1 MNVLAIFNM
10 KNIKNDLAAGIVVYL
25 VALPLCLGVALASG
39 APLLSGIISGIIGG
53 IIVGYLSGSHT
64 SVSGPAAGLATIVL
78 ASITKLGGF
87 EVFSTA
93 LLLAG
98 FLQLTAGYFK
108 GGIIANYIPSNVIKG
123 LLAAIGIL
131 LILKQIPHAL
141 GYDSDHEDAFSF
153 IQPDGENTFSHFL
166 GSFSH
171 FNPGSIVISLFAI
184 ALLVLWDKTPL
195 KKIKFLPASLFVVVL
210 GILVNVLFKNHI
222 PSLLIEGHHLVNIP
236 ISIASDLFVLNLPS
250 FSTLTNYNVWVAAL
264 TLAIVASLETLL
276 NLEAV
281 DNLDVHKRNSPPN
294 RELMAQGAGNI
305 LAGFLG
311 GLPVTSVIVRSSV
324 NIEAGAKTKLS
335 AILHGVFLLI
345 SILTISSFLNMIP
358 LAALAAILIVTGYKL
373 AKVKLFTEMYQKGWN
388 QFIPFIAT
396 ILGILFTDLLI
407 GVVIGLSVSI
417 FFLLKSNF
425 KNPFTVA
432 KEANYTDETIRIE
445 LPNQVSFLNKASI
458 KETLWSIPN
467 NSKVII
473 DASNTD
479 YVDNDVLEILKDF
492 KEVVAPR
499 KNIKLNKIGLKK
511 EYELTENIQF
521 VNILDRETQEKL
533 KPSDI
538 LQLLVKGN
546 QRFANG
552 KWSKKEFNH
561 QVNATSLGQYP
572 MAVILSCI
580 DSRTTPEIVFDT
592 NMGDLISI
600 RIAGNIVDKEII
612 GSIELA
618 CKEIGTKLI
627 VVMGHSKCGA
637 VCAAIHSLTEGNIA
651 HVTSKIKPAV
661 DTIALRL
668 KPSEAAFTEFVC
680 LKNIE
685 NSVNEILL
693 NSPFIKEESANGKL
707 GVVSAYYDTATGK
720 VNFESLISKVE

>member
-1 MNVLAIFNM
+1 M
-10 KNIKNDLAAGIVVYL
+10 KNIKYDLASGIVVYL

-64 SVSGPAAGLATIVL
+64 SVSGPAAGLATVVL
-78 ASITKLGGF
+78 ASIAQLGGF
-87 EVFSTA
+87 EIFSTA
-93 LLLAG
+93 LLIAG
-98 FLQLTAGYFK
+98 FLQLAAGYFK

-123 LLAAIGIL
+123 LLASIGIL
-131 LILKQIPHAL
+131 LILKQIPRAI
-141 GYDSDHEDAFSF
+141 GYDNDHEDAFSF
-153 IQPDGENTFSHFL
+153 IQPNGENTFSHFFN
-166 GSFSH
+166 SFSH
-171 FNPGSIVISLFAI
+171 FNPGSIAISLFAI

-195 KKIKFLPASLFVVVL
+195 KKFKFLPPSLFVVL
-210 GILVNVLFKNHI
+210 FGILINLLFKTFA

-236 ISIASDLFVLNLPS
+236 ISKASDLFIINLPS
-250 FSTLTNYNVWVAAL
+250 FSTLTNYNVWIVAF

-281 DNLDVHKRNSPPN
+281 DNIDVHKRNSPAN
-294 RELMAQGAGNI
+294 RELMAQGTGNI
-305 LAGFLG
+305 LAGFFG

-324 NIEAGAKTKLS
+324 NIDAGAKTKLS

-358 LAALAAILIVTGYKL
+358 LAALASILIITGYKL
-373 AKVKLFTEMYQKGWN
+373 AKVKLFKEMYQKGWN
-388 QFIPFIAT
+388 QFLPFMAT

-425 KNPFTVA
+425 KNPFTVTTD
-432 KEANYTDETIRIE
+432 ANYTDETIRIK
-445 LPNQVSFLNKASI
+445 LPNQVSFLNKATI

-479 YVDNDVLEILKDF
+479 YIDNDVLEIIKDF
-492 KEVVAPR
+492 KEVVAPER
-499 KNIKLNKIGLKK
+499 NIKLNKIGIKK
-511 EYELTENIQF
+511 EYELTEHIQF
-521 VNILDRETQEKL
+521 VNILDKETQDKL
-533 KPSDI
+533 KPVEI

-546 QRFANG
+546 ERFVDG

-580 DSRTTPEIVFDT
+580 DSRTTPEIIFDT

-637 VCAAIHSLTEGNIA
+637 VGAAVHSLTEGNIA
-651 HVTSKIKPAV
+651 HITNKIKPAV
-661 DTIALRL
+661 DAIALSL
-668 KPSEAAFTEFVC
+668 KPSDAEFTESVC

-685 NSVNEILL
+685 NSVKEILQ
-693 NSPFIKEESANGKL
+693 NSPFIKEESVNGKL
-707 GVVSAYYDTATGK
+707 GVVSAYYDTSTGK
-720 VNFESLISKVE
+720 VNFQSLNSNNNIK

>member
-1 MNVLAIFNM
+1 M
-10 KNIKNDLAAGIVVYL
+10 KNIKYDLASGIVVYL

-64 SVSGPAAGLATIVL
+64 SVSGPAAGLATVVL
-78 ASITKLGGF
+78 ASIAQLGGF
-87 EVFSTA
+87 EIFSTA
-93 LLLAG
+93 LLIAG
-98 FLQLTAGYFK
+98 FLQLAAGYFK

-123 LLAAIGIL
+123 LLASIGIL
-131 LILKQIPHAL
+131 LILKQIPRAI
-141 GYDSDHEDAFSF
+141 GYDNDHEDAFSF
-153 IQPDGENTFSHFL
+153 IQPNGENTFSHFFN
-166 GSFSH
+166 SFSH
-171 FNPGSIVISLFAI
+171 FNPGSIAISLFAI

-195 KKIKFLPASLFVVVL
+195 KKFKFLPPSLFVVL
-210 GILVNVLFKNHI
+210 FGILINLLFKTFA

-236 ISIASDLFVLNLPS
+236 ISKASDLFIINLPS
-250 FSTLTNYNVWVAAL
+250 FSTLTNYNVWIVAF

-281 DNLDVHKRNSPPN
+281 DNIDVHKRNSPAN
-294 RELMAQGAGNI
+294 RELMAQGTGNI
-305 LAGFLG
+305 LAGFFG

-324 NIEAGAKTKLS
+324 NIDAGAKTKLS

-358 LAALAAILIVTGYKL
+358 LAALASILIITGYKL
-373 AKVKLFTEMYQKGWN
+373 AKVKLFKEMYQKGWN
-388 QFIPFIAT
+388 QFLPFMAT

-425 KNPFTVA
+425 KNPFTVTTD
-432 KEANYTDETIRIE
+432 ANYTDETIRIE
-445 LPNQVSFLNKASI
+445 LPNQVSFLNKATI

-479 YVDNDVLEILKDF
+479 YIDNDVLEIIKDF
-492 KEVVAPR
+492 KEVVAPER
-499 KNIKLNKIGLKK
+499 NIKLNKIGIKK
-511 EYELTENIQF
+511 EYELTEHIQF
-521 VNILDRETQEKL
+521 VNILDKETQDKL
-533 KPSDI
+533 KPVEI

-546 QRFANG
+546 ERFVDG

-580 DSRTTPEIVFDT
+580 DSRTTPEIIFDT

-637 VCAAIHSLTEGNIA
+637 VGAAVHSLTEGNIA
-651 HVTSKIKPAV
+651 HITNKIKPAV
-661 DTIALRL
+661 DAIALSL
-668 KPSEAAFTEFVC
+668 KPSDAEFTESVC

-685 NSVNEILL
+685 NSVKEILQ
-693 NSPFIKEESANGKL
+693 NSPFIKEESVNGKL
-707 GVVSAYYDTATGK
+707 GVVSAYYDTSTGK
-720 VNFESLISKVE
+720 VNFQSLNSNNNIK

>member
-1 MNVLAIFNM
+1 M
-10 KNIKNDLAAGIVVYL
+10 KNIKYDLASGIVVYL

-64 SVSGPAAGLATIVL
+64 SVSGPAAGLATVVL
-78 ASITKLGGF
+78 ASIAQLGGF
-87 EVFSTA
+87 EIFSTA
-93 LLLAG
+93 LLIAG
-98 FLQLTAGYFK
+98 FLQLAAGYFK

-123 LLAAIGIL
+123 LLASIGIL
-131 LILKQIPHAL
+131 LILKQIPRAI
-141 GYDSDHEDAFSF
+141 GYDNDHEDAFSF
-153 IQPDGENTFSHFL
+153 IQPNGENTFSHFFN
-166 GSFSH
+166 SFSH
-171 FNPGSIVISLFAI
+171 FNPGSIAISLFAI

-195 KKIKFLPASLFVVVL
+195 KKFKFLPPSLFVVL
-210 GILVNVLFKNHI
+210 FGILINLLFKTFA

-236 ISIASDLFVLNLPS
+236 ISKASDLFIINLPS
-250 FSTLTNYNVWVAAL
+250 FSTLTNYNVWIVAF

-281 DNLDVHKRNSPPN
+281 DNIDVHKRNSPAN
-294 RELMAQGAGNI
+294 RELMAQGTGNI
-305 LAGFLG
+305 LAGFFG

-324 NIEAGAKTKLS
+324 NIDAGAKTKLS

-358 LAALAAILIVTGYKL
+358 LAALASILIITGYKL
-373 AKVKLFTEMYQKGWN
+373 AKVKLFKEMYQKGWN
-388 QFIPFIAT
+388 QFLPFMAT

-425 KNPFTVA
+425 KKPFTVTTD
-432 KEANYTDETIRIE
+432 ANYTDETIRIK
-445 LPNQVSFLNKASI
+445 LPNQVSFLNKATI

-479 YVDNDVLEILKDF
+479 YIDNDVLEIIKDF
-492 KEVVAPR
+492 KEVVAPER
-499 KNIKLNKIGLKK
+499 NIKLNKIGIKK
-511 EYELTENIQF
+511 EYELTEHIQF
-521 VNILDRETQEKL
+521 VNILDKETQDKL
-533 KPSDI
+533 KPVEI

-546 QRFANG
+546 ERFVDG

-580 DSRTTPEIVFDT
+580 DSRTTPEIIFDT

-637 VCAAIHSLTEGNIA
+637 VGAAVHSLTEGNIA
-651 HVTSKIKPAV
+651 HITNKIKPAV
-661 DTIALRL
+661 DAIALSL
-668 KPSEAAFTEFVC
+668 KPSDAEFTESVC

-685 NSVNEILL
+685 NSVKEILQ
-693 NSPFIKEESANGKL
+693 NSPFIKEESVNGKL
-707 GVVSAYYDTATGK
+707 GVVSAYYDTSTGK
-720 VNFESLISKVE
+720 VNFQSLNSNNNIK

>member
-1 MNVLAIFNM
+1 M
-10 KNIKNDLAAGIVVYL
+10 KNIKYDLASGIVVYL

-64 SVSGPAAGLATIVL
+64 SVSGPAAGLATVVL
-78 ASITKLGGF
+78 ASIAQLGGF
-87 EVFSTA
+87 EIFSTA
-93 LLLAG
+93 LLIAG
-98 FLQLTAGYFK
+98 FLQLAAGYFK

-123 LLAAIGIL
+123 LLASIGIL
-131 LILKQIPHAL
+131 LILKQIPRAI
-141 GYDSDHEDAFSF
+141 GYDSGHEDAFSF
-153 IQPDGENTFSHFL
+153 IQPNGENTFSHFFN
-166 GSFSH
+166 SFSH
-171 FNPGSIVISLFAI
+171 FNPGSIAISLFAI

-195 KKIKFLPASLFVVVL
+195 KKFKFLPPSLFVVLL
-210 GILVNVLFKNHI
+210 GILINWLFKTFA
-222 PSLLIEGHHLVNIP
+222 PSFIIEGHHLVNIP
-236 ISIASDLFVLNLPS
+236 ISKASDLFILNLPS
-250 FSTLTNYNVWVAAL
+250 FSSLTNYNVWIVAI

-281 DNLDVHKRNSPPN
+281 DNIDVHKRNSPAN
-294 RELMAQGAGNI
+294 RELMAQGTGNI
-305 LAGFLG
+305 LAGFFG

-324 NIEAGAKTKLS
+324 NIDAGAKTKLS

-358 LAALAAILIVTGYKL
+358 LAALASILIITGYKL
-373 AKVKLFTEMYQKGWN
+373 AKVKLFKEMYQKGWN
-388 QFIPFIAT
+388 QFLPFMAT

-425 KNPFTVA
+425 KNPFTVTTD
-432 KEANYTDETIRIE
+432 ANYTDETIRIE
-445 LPNQVSFLNKASI
+445 LPNQVSFLNKATI

-479 YVDNDVLEILKDF
+479 YIDNDVLEIIKDF
-492 KEVVAPR
+492 KEVVAPER
-499 KNIKLNKIGLKK
+499 NIKLNKIGIKK
-511 EYELTENIQF
+511 EYELTEHIQF
-521 VNILDRETQEKL
+521 VNILDKETQDKL
-533 KPSDI
+533 KPVEI

-546 QRFANG
+546 ERFVDG

-580 DSRTTPEIVFDT
+580 DSRTTPEIIFDT

-637 VCAAIHSLTEGNIA
+637 VGAAVHSLTEGNIA
-651 HVTSKIKPAV
+651 HITNKIKPAV
-661 DTIALRL
+661 DAIALSL
-668 KPSEAAFTEFVC
+668 KPSDAEFTESVC

-685 NSVNEILL
+685 NSVKEILQ
-693 NSPFIKEESANGKL
+693 NSPFIKEESVNGKL
-707 GVVSAYYDTATGK
+707 GVVSAYYDTSTGK
-720 VNFESLISKVE
+720 VNFQSLNSNNNIK

>member
-1 MNVLAIFNM
+1 M
-10 KNIKNDLAAGIVVYL
+10 KKIKNDLAASIVVYL

-64 SVSGPAAGLATIVL
+64 SVSGPAAGLATVVL
-78 ASITKLGGF
+78 ASITQLGGF
-87 EVFSTA
+87 EIFSTA

-98 FLQLTAGYFK
+98 FMQLTMGYFK

-131 LILKQIPHAL
+131 LILKQIPRAI
-141 GYDSDHEDAFSF
+141 GYDNDHEDAFSF
-153 IQPDGENTFSHFL
+153 IQPNGENTFSHFFN
-166 GSFSH
+166 SFSH
-171 FNPGSIVISLFAI
+171 FNPGSIAISLFAI
-184 ALLVLWDKTPL
+184 TLLILWDKTPL
-195 KKIKFLPASLFVVVL
+195 KKMKFLPASLFVVAL
-210 GILVNVLFKNHI
+210 GILINMLFKNYI

-236 ISIASDLFVLNLPS
+236 ISKASDLFVLNFPS
-250 FSTLTNYNVWVAAL
+250 FSTLTNYNVWLVAL

-281 DNLDVHKRNSPPN
+281 DNLDIHKRSSPPN
-294 RELMAQGAGNI
+294 RELIAQGTGNI
-305 LAGFLG
+305 FAGFLG

-345 SILTISSFLNMIP
+345 SILTISSLLNMIP
-358 LAALAAILIVTGYKL
+358 LASLAAILIITGYKL
-373 AKVKLFTEMYQKGWN
+373 AKIKLFIEMYQKGWN

-396 ILGILFTDLLI
+396 VLGILFTDLLI

-425 KNPFTVA
+425 NNPFTVA
-432 KEANYTDETIRIE
+432 REANYTDETIRIE
-445 LPNQVSFLNKASI
+445 LPNQVSFLNKATI
-458 KETLWSIPN
+458 KETLWSIPA

-473 DASNTD
+473 DAGKTD
-479 YVDNDVLEILKDF
+479 YIDNDVLEIITDF
-492 KEVVAPR
+492 KEVVAPER
-499 KNIKLNKIGLKK
+499 NIKLNQVGLKR
-511 EYELTENIQF
+511 EYELTEHIQF
-521 VNILDRETQEKL
+521 INILDKDTQLKL
-533 KPSDI
+533 SPDDI
-538 LQLLVKGN
+538 LQLLIKGN
-546 QRFANG
+546 IRFVEG
-552 KWSKKEFNH
+552 KWSKKEFDH
-561 QVNATSLGQYP
+561 QVSATSFGQYP

-580 DSRTTPEIVFDT
+580 DSRSTPEIVFDT

-637 VCAAIHSLTEGNIA
+637 VGAAIHSLTEGNIA
-651 HVTSKIKPAV
+651 HVTNKIKPAV
-661 DTIALRL
+661 DAITLKLR
-668 KPSEAAFTEFVC
+668 PDDAEFAETVC
-680 LKNIE
+680 MQNIE
-685 NSVNEILL
+685 NSVNEILK
-693 NSPFIKEESANGKL
+693 NSPFIKEESAKGKL
-707 GVVSAYYDTATGK
+707 GIVSAYYDTATGK
-720 VNFESLISKVE
+720 VNFDSLISDINKSE